1 MRDSIVR
8 VEARRSRARLAA
20 YNANEGR
27 GAARRIE
34 LPVGS
39 YLPQL
44 VQAVALPSNA
54 EASRRA
60 RDLVERAEHYLRQ
73 AIS

>member
-1 MRDSIVR
+1 M
-8 VEARRSRARLAA
+8 
-20 YNANEGR
+20 
-27 GAARRIE
+27 
-34 LPVGS
+34 GS

-60 RDLVERAEHYLRQ
+60 RDLVERGEHYLRQ
-73 AIS
+73 AISSETNAGPPLAFLLPLGGGGRRKAAALGAV